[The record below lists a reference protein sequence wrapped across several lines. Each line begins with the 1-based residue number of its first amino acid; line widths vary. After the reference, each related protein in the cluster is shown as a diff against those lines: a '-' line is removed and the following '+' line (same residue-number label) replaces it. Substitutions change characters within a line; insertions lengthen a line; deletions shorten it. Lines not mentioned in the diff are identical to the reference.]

1 MRTPE
6 QTVTRQVA
14 FFNNNPTTRADHL
27 VQQMKGRLDSDAGKL
42 LYGQRFATVEP
53 VFGNIRA
60 NKRMNRFT
68 YRGREKVNGQWLL
81 FCLVQNIEKLAH
93 YGYTT

>member
-1 MRTPE
+1 MTH
-6 QTVTRQVA
+6 
-14 FFNNNPTTRADHL
+14 ADRL
-27 VQQMKGRLDSDAGKL
+27 VQHMKDRLDTEEGQL

-81 FCLVQNIEKLAH
+81 FCLVHNIEKLAH
-93 YGYTT
+93 HGIAA